1 MRTGS
6 DEAMRA
12 AGRERVAAA
21 GRAVSARM
29 ETYILRLKEYE
40 IAGWGDIPDA
50 LKMAEVADA
59 LIDLSVE
66 SVCGKDVWE
75 PADVKNE

>member
-1 MRTGS
+1 METS
-6 DEAMRA
+6 SEEAMRA

-21 GRAVSARM
+21 GREASASM

-40 IAGWGDIPDA
+40 NAGWGDIPVA
-50 LKMAEVADA
+50 LKMAETADA

-66 SVCGKDVWE
+66 SVGGKDVWE
-75 PADVKNE
+75 PVSVKNE